1 MKKEQHEE
9 EKTNVK
15 LVVVTLVIYCII
27 APILFQMMVFG
38 AVKLLEWGI
47 LMKHPE
53 WATEY
58 AEEDYSEED
67 YVAEDYVAEDYVE
80 EDYSEEEY
88 VEEDYSE
95 EEYVEEDYVAE
106 DYAEGE

>member
-15 LVVVTLVIYCII
+15 LVVVTLVIFCII
-27 APILFQMMVFG
+27 APILFQMMLFG
-38 AVKLLEWGI
+38 AVKLWEWGI

-53 WATEY
+53 LATEY
-58 AEEDYSEED
+58 AEEDYSE
-67 YVAEDYVAEDYVE
+67 EDYVAEDYVE